1 MIDSRTAASQAIF
14 FNALGSQR
22 RLQIL
27 SALVEVEV
35 TAGGLADLIGM
46 SQSATSQHLTKLRRL
61 NLVTARR
68 EAQTLW
74 YTTRNPAVIK
84 ILALLNELQR
94 DGQALVS
101 SKAARG

>member
-1 MIDSRTAASQAIF
+1 MIDNRTAASQAIF

-27 SALVEVEV
+27 SALIQVEV
-35 TAGGLADLIGM
+35 TAGGLANLIGM

-61 NLVTARR
+61 NLVTTRR

-74 YTTRNPAVIK
+74 YTTSNPAVIK
-84 ILALLNELQR
+84 TLALLDELQR
-94 DGQALVS
+94 EGQSLVN
-101 SKAARG
+101 SKVARG